1 MVASD
6 DLTPIAMALASVGII
21 ENLSRQTQRC

>member
-6 DLTPIAMALASVGII
+6 DLTPIPTALASVGII
-21 ENLSRQTQRC
+21 ENLSQLTQIC